1 MARSAASVKTISTS
15 ELIQSIANTF
25 GDTLPKKVTNEL
37 LTTFLA
43 TIEEQ
48 VVAGNKAR
56 IDKLGILYAKDR
68 AARKARNPQTGE
80 EISLPASKKVSFRPS
95 KSLKEQLITNKK

>member
-1 MARSAASVKTISTS
+1 MAKSSAAVKTISTS
-15 ELIQSIANTF
+15 ELIQNIANMY
-25 GDTLPKKVTNEL
+25 GETLPKKVTKEL
-37 LTTFLA
+37 LTTFLT

-56 IDKLGILYAKDR
+56 IDKLGILYAKER

-80 EISLPASKKVSFRPS
+80 EISLPASKKVSFRPA
-95 KSLKEQLITNKK
+95 KSLKDQVVTRKK